1 MDVHRKIWSFS
12 TKHKLTPSLLVDN
25 KTKIKTSQ
33 IEKRVWIGL
42 EVKVALIASHRSQ
55 VPPPSNSAIGRT
67 TKNWNLSSIS
77 FFLCLLSLGSG
88 SQILQLKQIC
98 LALWLLLLTQC
109 CDSEELIFLILLI
122 QQGFG
127 TSGMNLPSQNKVC
140 TLYSGLIKKH
150 CQRHYGPRRW
160 LLWPVSLVW

>member
-1 MDVHRKIWSFS
+1 MDIHRKIWSFS

-55 VPPPSNSAIGRT
+55 VPPPPNSAIGRT
-67 TKNWNLSSIS
+67 TKNWNLSSKS

-109 CDSEELIFLILLI
+109 CDSEELIFLILFLI
-122 QQGFG
+122 ILTSKGLVLQAWIYHLRIKYALFTPVWLNNIVKG
-127 TSGMNLPSQNKVC
+127 TKDPGVDCFDQ
-140 TLYSGLIKKH
+140 
-150 CQRHYGPRRW
+150 
-160 LLWPVSLVW
+160 